1 METSTEVRRLRNRM
15 VHEYVRD
22 PSELAFALTA
32 AHAAVPMLAA
42 AAHAMATRVIGG
54 LADKL
59 GPVQPQ

>member
-1 METSTEVRRLRNRM
+1 M